1 MDKIKAFFQNKV
13 VKAVS
18 WVVMLVAAA
27 ILIIGGVTEGDINN
41 SIKLVVGILG
51 LLGEL
56 IIFIANKIG
65 NKGK

>member
-1 MDKIKAFFQNKV
+1 MDKIKAFFQNKI

-18 WVVMLVAAA
+18 WVVMLIAAA
-27 ILIIGGVTEGDINN
+27 ILVIGGVTEGDINS

-56 IIFIANKIG
+56 IIFIAGKI
-65 NKGK
+65 KKE

>member
-1 MDKIKAFFQNKV
+1 MDKIKAFFQNEI

-18 WVVMLVAAA
+18 WIVMLIAAA
-27 ILIIGGVTEGDINN
+27 ILVIGGVTEGDINS

-56 IIFIANKIG
+56 IIFIANRIK
-65 NKGK
+65 KE

>member
-1 MDKIKAFFQNKV
+1 MDKIKAFFENKV

-18 WVVMLVAAA
+18 WVVMLIAAA
-27 ILIIGGVTEGDINN
+27 ILVIGGVTEGDIN
-41 SIKLVVGILG
+41 STIKLVVGILG

>member
-51 LLGEL
+51 LFAEL

-65 NKGK
+65 KKGK

>member
-27 ILIIGGVTEGDINN
+27 ILIIGGVTEGDIN
-41 SIKLVVGILG
+41 STIKLVVGILG

-56 IIFIANKIG
+56 IVFISGKI
-65 NKGK
+65 KKE

>member
-1 MDKIKAFFQNKV
+1 MDKIKAFFQNKI

-18 WVVMLVAAA
+18 WVVMLIAAA
-27 ILIIGGVTEGDINN
+27 ILVIGGVTEGDING

-56 IIFIANKIG
+56 IVFIAGKI
-65 NKGK
+65 KKE

>member
-51 LLGEL
+51 LFAEL

>member
-1 MDKIKAFFQNKV
+1 MDKIKAFFQNKI

-18 WVVMLVAAA
+18 WIVMLIAAA
-27 ILIIGGVTEGDINN
+27 ILVIGGVTEGDINS

-56 IIFIANKIG
+56 IIFIANRLK
-65 NKGK
+65 KE

>member
-27 ILIIGGVTEGDINN
+27 ILIIGGVTEGDIN
-41 SIKLVVGILG
+41 STIKLVVGILG
-51 LLGEL
+51 LFGEL

>member
-1 MDKIKAFFQNKV
+1 MDKIKAFFQNKI

-18 WVVMLVAAA
+18 WIVMLIAAA
-27 ILIIGGVTEGDINN
+27 ILVIGGVTEGDINS

-56 IIFIANKIG
+56 IIFIANRIK
-65 NKGK
+65 KE

>member
-1 MDKIKAFFQNKV
+1 MDKIKAFFQNKI

-18 WVVMLVAAA
+18 WIVMLIAAA
-27 ILIIGGVTEGDINN
+27 ILVIGGVTEGDINS

-56 IIFIANKIG
+56 IIFIANKI
-65 NKGK
+65 KKE